1 MKTIPLL
8 SAVGAF
14 VLSALLTTPV
24 PAQIKEGAVVDESTG
39 VLDEIMATPEKGIPA
54 SLLANAQGIAIVPN
68 VVKGGLG
75 IGIRFGRGILLV
87 RDETGKWCPP
97 AFISLTGGSFG
108 WQIGVQATDVVL
120 VFKNRKSVQTL
131 LSGKLT
137 LGADAA
143 VAAGPIGRQA
153 AAGADVTLRSAVYSY
168 SRSRGLFLG
177 LALDGTAIMIDK
189 KANAAYYGNNGQLS
203 SIPGPQQPG
212 SVPPSAI
219 RLLEHVAKY
228 TTLPGLVPPPGPQ
241 PAAPA
246 NPMPR

>member
-1 MKTIPLL
+1 MKTIAIF
-8 SAVGAF
+8 SALGTF
-14 VLSALLTTPV
+14 VLSALLTTPL

-54 SLLANAQGIAIVPN
+54 SLLADAQGIAIVPN

-87 RDETGKWCPP
+87 RDETGNWRPP
-97 AFISLTGGSFG
+97 SFISLTGGSFG

-143 VAAGPIGRQA
+143 VTAGPVGRQA
-153 AAGADVTLRSAVYSY
+153 AAGADVTLRSAVFSY

-177 LALDGTAIMIDK
+177 LALDGTAITINN
-189 KANAAYYGNNGQLS
+189 KANAAYYGNNGQPT
-203 SIPGPQQPG
+203 SIPSPQHPDAT
-212 SVPPSAI
+212 PPSVA
-219 RLLEHVAKY
+219 RLLEHVEKY
-228 TTLPGLVPPPGPQ
+228 TTAPVPVPLPAQQ
-241 PAAPA
+241 PTAASRPTL
-246 NPMPR
+246 R